1 MAVSHTSPLE
11 ESLLGD
17 EDEEWGAATKEV
29 APMAAA
35 AGGSSSF
42 PGRRFQLGSLMGRR
56 TEDTISELLLRTSL
70 SG

>member
-1 MAVSHTSPLE
+1 MAVPHTSPLE

-17 EDEEWGAATKEV
+17 EDDEWGAATKEV
-29 APMAAA
+29 APVAA

-42 PGRRFQLGSLMGRR
+42 PGRRLQLGSLMGRR